1 MKVAIITG
9 ASRGL
14 GRALARELASRHW
27 ALVLDGRGPEALSAV
42 EAELAPLTTVV
53 AVAGNVSDPHHRAEL
68 VRRAA
73 ALGGIDALV
82 NNASHL
88 GPSPQPR
95 LTDYPLSELRRVYET
110 NTVAPLALVQ
120 EAQHTLRDGA
130 RIVSITSDAAVEP
143 YEGWGGYGSS
153 KAALEQWT
161 AVLAAEH
168 PEWRVYRVDP
178 GDMRTQMHQEA
189 FPGEDISDRPLPE
202 IAVPGLIELLEGDQ
216 PSGRYQAQAMKEVV
230 PV

>member
-14 GRALARELASRHW
+14 GLALAREPAARRWS
-27 ALVLDGRGPEALSAV
+27 LVLDGRDPEALSAV
-42 EAELAPLTTVV
+42 EAELAAHTTVV

-68 VRRAA
+68 VRHAG

-110 NTVAPLALVQ
+110 NTFAP
-120 EAQHTLRDGA
+120 
-130 RIVSITSDAAVEP
+130 
-143 YEGWGGYGSS
+143 
-153 KAALEQWT
+153 
-161 AVLAAEH
+161 
-168 PEWRVYRVDP
+168 
-178 GDMRTQMHQEA
+178 
-189 FPGEDISDRPLPE
+189 
-202 IAVPGLIELLEGDQ
+202 
-216 PSGRYQAQAMKEVV
+216 
-230 PV
+230 